1 MTETKRAPFMAMHA
15 PSERVVAAR
24 LGAWEVRRH
33 PDSGMHHSYFA
44 TRGLLHLQLWH
55 PLARVSILTPSRLTN
70 DRFEV
75 WRDGVRIAVRT
86 WSEVATILADL
97 ALPDGEPV
105 APPGGAEV
113 AALHAWMIVR
123 DAVAAL
129 RGTAVTRAESCTT
142 TGTDGNATRFAVP
155 ALAPV
160 RS

>member
-1 MTETKRAPFMAMHA
+1 MSQPIRAPLMAMHA

-24 LGAWEVRRH
+24 LGTWEVRRH
-33 PDSGMHHSYFA
+33 AETGARHGYFA

-55 PLARVSILTPSRLTN
+55 PAARVSILTPSRLTN

-75 WRDGVRIAVRT
+75 WRDGVRFAVRA
-86 WSEVATILADL
+86 WSEVAEILSDL
-97 ALPDGEPV
+97 ALPDGERV
-105 APPGGAEV
+105 ALPGGAEV

-123 DAVAAL
+123 DAVAA
-129 RGTAVTRAESCTT
+129 RRAS
-142 TGTDGNATRFAVP
+142 ATRTTVIDAGHTAP